1 MTLADRLTSI
11 MKEKKISQAKLG
23 EAIGMSQ
30 TTIWKLM
37 TGKTKSNR
45 NLLKIADYLG
55 VSVEWLAKGEGP
67 QLKQQRDGT
76 PMDELSTRDVD
87 EWDDKTPLNDDE
99 VEVPYFKSI
108 ELAAGHGC
116 SSTEDHNGYKLRFSK
131 SFFRRKNAQKEFVIC
146 FPAKGNSMEPV
157 IPDGATV
164 AVNTLQ
170 KDIRD
175 GDVYAICQDGLCR
188 LKKLYLLPAGKIR
201 IVSYNSEEFPDE
213 IDDSKNI
220 EIIGRVFHCSFEM

>member
-11 MKEKKISQAKLG
+11 MKEKKISQAKLE

-37 TGKTKSNR
+37 RGKTKSNK

-55 VSVEWLAKGEGP
+55 VSVEWLVKGECP
-67 QLKQQRDGT
+67 QLKQQRDGI
-76 PMDELSTRDVD
+76 PKNELLTREVD

-116 SSTEDHNGYKLRFSK
+116 SSMEDHNSYKLRFSK
-131 SFFRRKNAQKEFVIC
+131 SFFRKKMHKKSLSFAFLLKEIAWSPLFQT
-146 FPAKGNSMEPV
+146 E
-157 IPDGATV
+157 
-164 AVNTLQ
+164 Q
-170 KDIRD
+170 
-175 GDVYAICQDGLCR
+175 
-188 LKKLYLLPAGKIR
+188 LLR
-201 IVSYNSEEFPDE
+201 
-213 IDDSKNI
+213 
-220 EIIGRVFHCSFEM
+220 

>member
-1 MTLADRLTSI
+1 MTLADRLTAI

-55 VSVEWLAKGEGP
+55 VSVEWLAKGEGA
-67 QLKQQRDGT
+67 QLKQQKDGT
-76 PMDELSTRDVD
+76 PMSELSTREVD
-87 EWDDKTPLNDDE
+87 EWDDRTPLNEDE

-116 SSTEDHNGYKLRFSK
+116 SNTEDHNGYKLRFSK

-157 IPDGATV
+157 IPNGATV

-170 KDIRD
+170 KDIHD

-188 LKKLYLLPAGKIR
+188 LKRLYLLPAGKIR
-201 IVSYNSEEFPDE
+201 IVSYNSEEYPDE
-213 IDDSKNI
+213 VDDAKNI
-220 EIIGRVFHCSFEM
+220 QIIGRVFHCSFEM